1 MAKPKL
7 DYLGQFRALIADGY
21 TGTMSLETHYVH
33 PTKDKV
39 LASTESMDSLVDVPK
54 RA

>member
-1 MAKPKL
+1 MHIKDARKNPQTGKNVWRPVGGGKL

-33 PTKDKV
+33 PTKD
-39 LASTESMDSLVDVPK
+39 
-54 RA
+54 